1 MKASELAK
9 KRQQSYKEEKL
20 APPPKI
26 FLPGE
31 AEGTPIFLKQ
41 RKHRLTIIGGMPGAG
56 KTAYTTIQTALSLSE
71 QGFIVLICTYEMHED
86 AIIDR
91 LWSNGHE
98 IPCNDIDDYK
108 LTDIELDELAAD
120 SRLNCIF
127 ITTPRT
133 VSDVHKYINEN
144 IYADPDLY
152 DTKKPEVVIIWDY
165 LQRIP
170 FHSELSAAKD
180 RVSANLQDILS
191 INNTLDVHSI
201 VLASLNREGY
211 HLTSMEAFK
220 EAGDIESDTDMA
232 VIMRLGYQ
240 KEGNWV
246 PVPKELLN
254 QARKNKQVNII
265 FSMVKNRHGAEV
277 EYVMGFDKTVQKF
290 RPETYDT
297 VLIDATDIYKKS
309 KKAEVIK
316 NNNNGKVVNKNGK

>member
-1 MKASELAK
+1 MTATEIIK
-9 KRQQSYKEEKL
+9 KRKVVFTEEKKS
-20 APPPKI
+20 PPPKI
-26 FLPGE
+26 ILPGE
-31 AEGTPIFLKQ
+31 SEGAPITLKQ
-41 RKHRLTIIGGMPGAG
+41 KKHRLTIVGGMPGTG
-56 KTAYTTIQTALSLSE
+56 KTAYAAIQTALSLSE
-71 QGFIVLICTYEMHED
+71 QGFVVLICTYEMHED
-86 AIIDR
+86 AIADR
-91 LWSNGHE
+91 LCSNGHE
-98 IPCNDIDDYK
+98 ILCKDFDDYN
-108 LTDIELDELAAD
+108 LTEDTFDKFIKDE
-120 SRLNCIF
+120 RFNRIF
-127 ITTPRT
+127 ITTPRS
-133 VSDVHKYINEN
+133 VSEVHEYINKN
-144 IYADPDLY
+144 IYANPDLH

-170 FHSELSAAKD
+170 FHSELTAKE
-180 RVSANLQDILS
+180 RISANLQDILQ

-220 EAGDIESDTDMA
+220 EAGDIEFDADMA
-232 VIMRLGYQ
+232 IIMRLGYE

-277 EYVMGFDKTVQKF
+277 EYVMGFDKTIQKF

-309 KKAEVIK
+309 KKTEVITK
-316 NNNNGKVVNKNGK
+316 KTTKEEVIHDF